1 LHMNSEER
9 IDKLQRIIDTQTPEY
24 QEKIQWRNEMKL
36 MGVFEIPLDHLIYN
50 KYNGRILSRTKS
62 LETQGHEIDPETKDG
77 KALIEKLLW
86 DSKADRN
93 KKTMED
99 LQRYGQKR
107 VGIVTKDGVIV
118 DGNRRAMLLSKVGH
132 THFKAVILDVRM
144 IDDPKE
150 IERLETMYQMG
161 EDEKV
166 DYNPI
171 EKYLKVD
178 TMHEK
183 GFSEKE
189 IAECMGISVGE
200 VSDRLAVY
208 KTMEDYLAY
217 LGYEGMYTQL
227 DGREDPFINLTKWM
241 KKYRGGESNSGFD
254 GYDEGDVD
262 DLQTIAFDY
271 IRYKW
276 EGKDFR
282 KIAEGQKGS
291 HFFGSKEIWTTFRD
305 AHVEK
310 VDPINQSEE
319 EIDLSSHDLS
329 ATLEARDNSWH
340 KKVDGPLKENW
351 NKRSVDLDS
360 IKDSS
365 RPVDL
370 LDRALSALSRV
381 DADNEHFEGDDVLE
395 KVKQIN
401 HISYELKKALG
412 G

>member
-1 LHMNSEER
+1 MNSEER
-9 IDKLQRIIDTQTPEY
+9 IDKLQRITDTQTPEY

-36 MGVFEIPLDHLIYN
+36 MGVYEIPLNYLIYN
-50 KYNGRILSRTKS
+50 RYNGRILSRTKS
-62 LETQGHEIDPETKDG
+62 LEAQNQVVDPETPEG
-77 KALIEKLLW
+77 RAQIEKLLW

-99 LQRYGQKR
+99 LRRYGQKR

-118 DGNRRAMLLSKVGH
+118 DGNRRAMLLNKIGH
-132 THFKAVILDVRM
+132 THFKAVVLDVRM

-171 EKYLKVD
+171 EKYLKVY
-178 TMHEK
+178 TMHKK

-189 IAECMGISVGE
+189 IADCMGISVGE
-200 VSDRLAVY
+200 VSDRLSVY
-208 KTMEDYLAY
+208 KTMEDYLDY

-227 DGREDPFINLTKWM
+227 DGREDPFINLTKWL

-254 GYDEGDVD
+254 GYQEVDVD
-262 DLQTIAFDY
+262 DLQTISFDY

-291 HFFGSKEIWTTFRD
+291 HFFGNKEIWAAFRD
-305 AHVEK
+305 AHTEK
-310 VDPINQSEE
+310 VEPINNSEP
-319 EIDLSSHDLS
+319 EIDFSSPDLS
-329 ATLEARDNSWH
+329 ATLEARDASWR
-340 KKVDGPLKENW
+340 KAADGPLKENW
-351 NKRSVDLDS
+351 NKRSVELDT
-360 IKDSS
+360 IKDES
-365 RPVDL
+365 RPEDL
-370 LDRALSALSRV
+370 LDRALAALSRI
-381 DADNEHFEGDDVLE
+381 DPENEHLGGDGALE
-395 KVKQIN
+395 KVKKIN
-401 HISYELKKALG
+401 RIAYELKKALG